1 MVAVGVTVAIERFG
15 GVVGGLL
22 GTIPTT
28 IVPAAVGIWV
38 ASPNPDDLRGAMAMV
53 PLGMAINALFL
64 YTWRVLPPRLGG
76 KGWGALA
83 TTTAVGLGI
92 WFGAALLSVWG
103 MQSYPPD
110 RDVLWVGVWAQV
122 ALIAFGLWASRAH
135 VPAPKGKRP
144 VGLFTLLSRGLL
156 AAAAIGFSTWLAALG
171 SPLLAGVASVF
182 PAIFMTTM
190 VSLWLAQGRAVPLG
204 AVGPMILGSG
214 SVGVYALLAAW
225 SLPLT
230 GQVVGSAIAWGGSVV
245 IVTGPAYVWL
255 RRVRPDEPA

>member
-1 MVAVGVTVAIERFG
+1 MAIERFG

-38 ASPNPDDLRGAMAMV
+38 ASPQPSDLRAAMAMV

-76 KGWGALA
+76 KGWGALGG
-83 TTTAVGLGI
+83 TTVVGLSV
-92 WFGAALLSVWG
+92 WFGAAILSVWC
-103 MQSYPPD
+103 MQAFPEEV
-110 RDVLWVGVWAQV
+110 DVLWVGVVAQAV
-122 ALIAFGLWASRAH
+122 LIVFGLWASRAH
-135 VPAPKGKRP
+135 VPAPSGSRP
-144 VGLFTLLSRGLL
+144 VGPLMLMSRGLL

-182 PAIFMTTM
+182 PAIFLTTM
-190 VSLWLAQGRAVPLG
+190 VSLWVAQGRAVPLG

-225 SLPLT
+225 SLPQM
-230 GQVVGSAIAWGGSVV
+230 GQVAGSAVAWLGSVAV
-245 IVTGPAYVWL
+245 VTAPAYGWL
-255 RRVRPDEPA
+255 RRVRADEPA